1 MASHTALA
9 WGLGATEAMLASVRS
24 DGPVDAPLFEVG
36 WVAALAVAD
45 AMTRSGHEVTDALF
59 GELARHWDGG
69 QIVEITMVVGL
80 FSYFNRFNDALC
92 VEVTR

>member
-1 MASHTALA
+1 MARR
-9 WGLGATEAMLASVRS
+9 LGATEATLASVRA
-24 DGPVDAPLFEVG
+24 DGPVDPALFEPG

-45 AMTRSGHEVTDALF
+45 AMTRSGHDVTDALF
-59 GELARHWDGG
+59 ADLARHWDGG
-69 QIVEITMVVGL
+69 EIVEITMVIGL

>member
-1 MASHTALA
+1 
-9 WGLGATEAMLASVRS
+9 MLASVRA
-24 DGPVDAPLFEVG
+24 DGPADPAAFERA

-45 AMTRSGHEVTDALF
+45 AMTRSGHAVTDALF
-59 GELARHWDGG
+59 AELARHWDGG
-69 QIVEITMVVGL
+69 QIVEITMVIGL

>member
-9 WGLGATEAMLASVRS
+9 RRLGATEAMVAAVRA
-24 DGPVDAPLFEVG
+24 DGPVDPVSFEPS
-36 WVAALAVAD
+36 WLAALAFAD